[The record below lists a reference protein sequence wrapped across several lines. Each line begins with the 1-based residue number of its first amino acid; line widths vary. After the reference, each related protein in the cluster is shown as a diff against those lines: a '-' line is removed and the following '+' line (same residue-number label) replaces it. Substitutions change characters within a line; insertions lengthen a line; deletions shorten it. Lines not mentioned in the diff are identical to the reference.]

1 MTLSRN
7 LKTVLAG
14 ACLVL
19 SLAACSR
26 TVPVVDTS
34 GTRLPA
40 PPSFMQ
46 PVPVQHLR
54 ADQDARDAL
63 ARDRLALK
71 QANARLRKSKAWY
84 QGVRQTAA
92 GK

>member
-7 LKTVLAG
+7 LKAVLTG
-14 ACLVL
+14 ACLAL
-19 SLAACSR
+19 ALAACTR
-26 TVPVVDTS
+26 TVPVVDAS

-40 PPSFMQ
+40 PPSFME
-46 PVPVQHLR
+46 PVAVQHLR

-84 QGVRQTAA
+84 RSLRQSAA

>member
-1 MTLSRN
+1 MTISRS
-7 LKTVLAG
+7 LQAVLISAG
-14 ACLVL
+14 LVL

-26 TVPVVDTS
+26 AVPVVDAS

-40 PPSFMQ
+40 PPSFME

-54 ADQDARDAL
+54 AEQDARDAL

-84 QGVRQTAA
+84 QGLRQAAA
-92 GK
+92 GN